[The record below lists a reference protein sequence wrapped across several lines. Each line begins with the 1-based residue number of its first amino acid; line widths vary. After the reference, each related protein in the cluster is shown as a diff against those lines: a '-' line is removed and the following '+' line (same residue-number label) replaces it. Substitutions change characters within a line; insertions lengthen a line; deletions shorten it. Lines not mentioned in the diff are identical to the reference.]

1 MEFKANKPCDS
12 PRQLQ
17 LVCGTVCQRQC
28 SAVFWVTGHFSMPS
42 ENWTVRVFLQLTP
55 RLSNDFTAAWLTFTF
70 RSYLLW
76 PQPWSLST
84 IMLLWHSFLIIII
97 IIEIIVVTRSVLN
110 LHHWVGRMWGK
121 IVANVFLELNATEP
135 DPWPIKWCTV
145 NRFWQKVLTT
155 QTHYRQ
161 KYGKVIS
168 ITEHTV

>member
-1 MEFKANKPCDS
+1 LSIHGIQSKQTMWF
-12 PRQLQ
+12 
-17 LVCGTVCQRQC
+17 
-28 SAVFWVTGHFSMPS
+28 SASTSARVWNSLPTAVQSS
-42 ENWTVRVFLQLTP
+42 ESLDIFRRHLKTELFERSYNWHRACH
-55 RLSNDFTAAWLTFTF
+55 TAAWLTFTF